1 MFGFRAVAE
10 AVDLD
15 VGEASPA
22 VWRGAASRM
31 SDLDEF
37 DRYLSEIDDALK
49 EQGVD
54 PDVRADFIDR
64 IRAAFLAP
72 EDDPSAGVELL
83 ALFAELGKIGEAYER
98 RMGNNDNAD
107 FIARYMTGFVLWL
120 QLPEDLRDLAGGPLP
135 EDPLPTF

>member
-1 MFGFRAVAE
+1 
-10 AVDLD
+10 
-15 VGEASPA
+15 
-22 VWRGAASRM
+22 M

-54 PDVRADFIDR
+54 PDVRADLIDR
-64 IRAAFLAP
+64 IRAVFLAP

-83 ALFAELGKIGEAYER
+83 ALFAELGKIGETYER

-120 QLPEDLRDLAGGPLP
+120 QLSEDLRDFAGGPRPADP
-135 EDPLPTF
+135 EDPLPPSDSSEGP

>member
-1 MFGFRAVAE
+1 MTYHGDA
-10 AVDLD
+10 DD
-15 VGEASPA
+15 MD
-22 VWRGAASRM
+22 RGLA
-31 SDLDEF
+31 D
-37 DRYLSEIDDALK
+37 IDDALK

-54 PDVRADFIDR
+54 PEVRADLIDR

-107 FIARYMTGFVLWL
+107 FIARYMTGSVLWL

-135 EDPLPTF
+135 EDPSPF

>member
-1 MFGFRAVAE
+1 
-10 AVDLD
+10 
-15 VGEASPA
+15 
-22 VWRGAASRM
+22 M

-54 PDVRADFIDR
+54 PDVRADLVDR
-64 IRAAFLAP
+64 IRAAVLAP

-83 ALFAELGKIGEAYER
+83 ALFAELGKIGEGYER

-107 FIARYMTGFVLWL
+107 FIARYMTGSVLWL

-135 EDPLPTF
+135 EDPSPF